1 EDPFEKIFQLY
12 LDTSKIQTIGLLK
25 DAIITSQKLNVAT
38 KEVKLWRVDFPLIVR
53 TLSGSKENL
62 YIFVDDSNLYIEGKY
77 VVAEYENMGSFDH
90 ERIQNGRT
98 LGSDPIVVGS
108 VPPAD
113 SLWDLVRAEGF
124 HVKTFPRNDQG
135 FEKMP
140 VLETAV
146 DLADSLELLCE
157 KNTLGLSSKL
167 FDPNNV
173 SNPAFTSLNPYYKII
188 TYGYGPEIL
197 YYGFNKMKIL
207 QLSGGEISNWKTKEM
222 MRFFYDI
229 GLFGWWYRERDL
241 TWMYFKSSSDIRKAE
256 NYIRSKYYQTK
267 FIRI

>member
-1 EDPFEKIFQLY
+1 MLTYSCAF
-12 LDTSKIQTIGLLK
+12 
-25 DAIITSQKLNVAT
+25 
-38 KEVKLWRVDFPLIVR
+38 
-53 TLSGSKENL
+53 LSCFLS
-62 YIFVDDSNLYIEGKY
+62 SNPPKKHIYVIADQPGTTGKY

-135 FEKMP
+135 FEKM
-140 VLETAV
+140 V
-146 DLADSLELLCE
+146 DMQIGIKSFLTMCLLLWHSSL
-157 KNTLGLSSKL
+157 
-167 FDPNNV
+167 
-173 SNPAFTSLNPYYKII
+173 II

>member
-1 EDPFEKIFQLY
+1 
-12 LDTSKIQTIGLLK
+12 
-25 DAIITSQKLNVAT
+25 
-38 KEVKLWRVDFPLIVR
+38 
-53 TLSGSKENL
+53 
-62 YIFVDDSNLYIEGKY
+62 
-77 VVAEYENMGSFDH
+77 MGSFDH

-135 FEKMP
+135 FEKM
-140 VLETAV
+140 V
-146 DLADSLELLCE
+146 DMQIGINRFRWMVEIYFWNTADSLELLCE

>member
-1 EDPFEKIFQLY
+1 MQ
-12 LDTSKIQTIGLLK
+12 IGHYMDQVHFNNVPATLAL
-25 DAIITSQKLNVAT
+25 ITGYK
-38 KEVKLWRVDFPLIVR
+38 
-53 TLSGSKENL
+53 
-62 YIFVDDSNLYIEGKY
+62 
-77 VVAEYENMGSFDH
+77 
-90 ERIQNGRT
+90 
-98 LGSDPIVVGS
+98 
-108 VPPAD
+108 
-113 SLWDLVRAEGF
+113 
-124 HVKTFPRNDQG
+124 
-135 FEKMP
+135 P

-146 DLADSLELLCE
+146 DL
-157 KNTLGLSSKL
+157 GLFSKL

-256 NYIRSKYYQTK
+256 NYIRSKYSQTK